1 MGFFKFLIAVT
12 LSFGLLLSS
21 GASEPFASESKLTAE
36 ERKVFQNISK
46 IYPSFHYSDQVRRY
60 YRLHSETKQRI
71 PILVELILPKK
82 NGFYFDEYIS
92 YSVTFDP
99 YTHTVTYSYDAGTA
113 SRGNGTIFV
122 TPRAVIKVERGCGV
136 TACITQVLRNGKQLH
151 EEEN

>member
-1 MGFFKFLIAVT
+1 MTYLKFLFATI
-12 LSFGLLLSS
+12 LSFGFSQSL
-21 GASEPFASESKLTAE
+21 GASEPLISESKLTME
-36 ERKVFQNISK
+36 EKKIFQTITKV
-46 IYPSFHYSDQVRRY
+46 YPSFHYSDRVRRY
-60 YRLHSETKQRI
+60 YRLHSETKQKI
-71 PILVELILPKK
+71 PLLVELILPKE
-82 NGFYFDEYIS
+82 NGFYFDEYLS

-136 TACITQVLRNGKQLH
+136 TACITQVLRNGKQLL

>member
-1 MGFFKFLIAVT
+1 MGYFKFLFVAI
-12 LSFGLLLSS
+12 LSFSLSPS
-21 GASEPFASESKLTAE
+21 SEASESHASESKLTME
-36 ERKVFQNISK
+36 EKKIFQTITKV
-46 IYPSFHYSDQVRRY
+46 YPSFHYSDRVRRY
-60 YRLHSETKQRI
+60 YRLHSETKQKI
-71 PILVELILPKK
+71 PILVELILPKE

-136 TACITQVLRNGKQLH
+136 TACITQVHRNGKQLH